1 MLGFGKSKGWDIIR
15 VREKLGI
22 IGVREKL
29 GIIGVRGKLG
39 FGHNYG

>member
-1 MLGFGKSKGWDIIR
+1 MLGFGKSKGWDIIM
-15 VREKLGI
+15 VSEKLGI